1 MNDPGNFRLNCHCFF
16 RRASETRRSLG
27 NVGDWAQGVR
37 SACPGP
43 GQGKFITIL
52 DSEDGFI
59 GSLRDPCTTTALSP
73 APNTQITFPEML
85 LAHYYSLSLCWK
97 NCNNNTVLEVTS
109 PVFFLSCHCSCTRGL
124 SLDKFANLQENFPS
138 KTFFPLPDSQLSAFC
153 RIPHTAKAGLS
164 QDGKLLS
171 PGRGRLTL
179 TLPPRRSSPLTLGNS
194 GHQREG

>member
-16 RRASETRRSLG
+16 RRASETRLSLG
-27 NVGDWAQGVR
+27 NVGDRAQGVR

-43 GQGKFITIL
+43 GQGKSITIL

-59 GSLRDPCTTTALSP
+59 RSLQDPCTTTALSP
-73 APNTQITFPEML
+73 APNTQITSPEML
-85 LAHYYSLSLCWK
+85 LAHYYSLSLCWT

-109 PVFFLSCHCSCTRGL
+109 PVFFLPCHCSCTRGL

-138 KTFFPLPDSQLSAFC
+138 KPFFTPPPPPTPSS
-153 RIPHTAKAGLS
+153 AGLS

-171 PGRGRLTL
+171 PRRGRLTL
-179 TLPPRRSSPLTLGNS
+179 TLPPCRSFPLTLGNS